1 VNVGISQILIKPQA
15 VGDVKDR
22 RPRLRLDFDGFE
34 PDQGSLARFAEHLLA
49 KIAGPET
56 ETEEAYRAAETV
68 ERIFGCNFW
77 SAALVSLGIQL
88 DGALSAVTAGLEAA
102 EREAGMEPPG
112 GAPETLTGM
121 LRAAVGETGL
131 VMSAVD
137 AGELSVLLRGWLVET
152 FPPDGNVAVDLE
164 GSSGEN
170 RPLALEIRADPLLGR
185 LLRLI
190 ALCGDCAPVDRIL
203 DFLGVSPTER
213 DNLLDALDRSVE
225 VEGRG
230 ALLRDYEYRHPS
242 FPGNLVYG
250 FRDPALQV
258 ALAVDLPAV
267 EREESAR
274 SFYYFLLE
282 ALEDHSRGAEKLL
295 QRLSRNFPG
304 GLEADLH
311 GRVLSWW
318 VNRDEVGALKAHIA
332 GELRSG
338 ALPVETLWS
347 VIERVSER
355 WPVFRCFALLDV
367 YAGELAEASPRQRG
381 AYHLLRA
388 VLRRREVRLAEAYEE
403 ARLAS
408 SFYDQD
414 TAKPREPA
422 QAHAVA
428 ARTAT
433 ELRYPDVAKLHWER
447 ALEILERGHGETA
460 EVSSV
465 RRNLAD
471 LAASAGDFAAA
482 VKHQEKALRIEERLF
497 GGDDPRVA
505 YTLRILGGF
514 AAQAGDSAA
523 RSHLERA
530 LKIDT
535 RSLGDL
541 HERVGEDCR
550 MLADLLWGSGDRV
563 AARQLQERALG
574 IEAELRGEVHPQV
587 GSALKL
593 LAQWSWE
600 MGDAAAARG
609 HLERA
614 LAIERSLSGERA
626 VETGRLHQALEAI
639 CTQLGDA
646 EGARSHGERVREIGV
661 GSVPAP

>member
-1 VNVGISQILIKPQA
+1 
-15 VGDVKDR
+15 
-22 RPRLRLDFDGFE
+22 LDFDGFE

-49 KIAGPET
+49 KIAGPEV

-68 ERIFGCNFW
+68 ERIFGSNFW

-88 DGALSAVTAGLEAA
+88 DGALSAVAAGLEAA
-102 EREAGMEPPG
+102 ERETGMEPPG
-112 GAPETLTGM
+112 GAPEALAGM
-121 LRAAVGETGL
+121 LRAAAGETGL

-137 AGELSVLLRGWLVET
+137 AGELSVLFHGWLAET

-164 GSSGEN
+164 GSKGEN
-170 RPLALEIRADPLLGR
+170 RPLALEVRADPLLGR

-230 ALLRDYEYRHPS
+230 ALLQDYEYRHPS

-258 ALAVDLPAV
+258 ALAAGVPAL

-274 SFYYFLLE
+274 SLYFFLLE
-282 ALEDHSRGAEKLL
+282 SLADHSRGAEKLL
-295 QRLSRNFPG
+295 QRLSRSFPG

-311 GRVLSWW
+311 GYLLSWW
-318 VNRDEVGALKAHIA
+318 VNREEVGALKAHIA
-332 GELRSG
+332 GELRRG

-422 QAHAVA
+422 QAHGVA
-428 ARTAT
+428 ARTAA
-433 ELRYPDVAKLHWER
+433 ELHYPDVAKLHWER
-447 ALEILERGHGETA
+447 ALEILEGGHGETA

-471 LAASAGDFAAA
+471 LAASAGDFVAA

-514 AAQAGDSAA
+514 AAKAGDSAA
-523 RSHLERA
+523 KSYLERA
-530 LKIDT
+530 LEIDT
-535 RSLGDL
+535 RSLGEL

-550 MLADLLWGSGDRV
+550 MLADLLWGSGDR
-563 AARQLQERALG
+563 ATARRLQERALG
-574 IEAELRGEVHPQV
+574 IEVELRGEIHPQV

-600 MGDAAAARG
+600 MGDVAAARD

-614 LAIERSLSGERA
+614 LAIERSLSGERG

-646 EGARSHGERVREIGV
+646 EGALSHGERVREIGV
-661 GSVPAP
+661 GSAPAP